1 MENQHE
7 KIDGYRDFE
16 QGTIDVINE
25 IKSMERQVADYWRA
39 LVSEDDADK
48 RELALARTHFEDA
61 FMHLVKAVAKPVSP
75 W

>member
-1 MENQHE
+1 MENN
-7 KIDGYRDFE
+7 KINGYRELDE
-16 QGTIDVINE
+16 NAVDTINQ
-25 IKSMERQVADYWRA
+25 IKSFEREIASYWRL

-61 FMHLVKAVAKPVSP
+61 FMHLVKAVAKPVSV